1 MKIKNGIF
9 KGANNR
15 KSLIDLEVPDN
26 WNKELIVFVHGF
38 MGFKDWGAWH
48 LVQDYFVNQNYAF
61 CKFNL
66 SHNGGTIENGIDF
79 PDEEA
84 FGQNRYSYEI
94 EDLNC
99 ALVWANQKINS
110 VQKIHLIGHSR
121 GGAVVLI
128 NGNDN
133 PNISSITTWASISSI
148 EKRMPSGEQLKKW
161 KETNVR
167 YLKNGRTL
175 QELPQYY
182 SLYVDFF
189 NNSEKFD
196 LEKVVKDLNKPQCI
210 IHGEKDTSVAIEEGE
225 NLSQWSGVPIIKIK
239 DADHVFM
246 TRHPFNENELPNK
259 MKEVCEH
266 TLNFLKSL
274 GN

>member
-1 MKIKNGIF
+1 
-9 KGANNR
+9 
-15 KSLIDLEVPDN
+15 
-26 WNKELIVFVHGF
+26 

-246 TRHPFNENELPNK
+246 TRHPFNENELPNE